1 MQAFRRINDVLICD
15 FEDTETHVLCG
26 LVVSLI
32 EVLLDAAPGCT
43 GPGTSRTDTPEDIF
57 AQLEREL
64 IGNDAFCDDPNPDPV
79 LARMFP
85 DPYPDDPRASQDF
98 HRYTRVAQ
106 RDQKVAHARVVL
118 EDVKASHQGR
128 CVVES
133 RNVEAWLKTLSA
145 IRLALSVRLGI
156 RTAEDAEA
164 LEELDV
170 DDPMSAVAAIY
181 DWLGFV
187 LESLV
192 VTLE

>member
-26 LVVSLI
+26 LLVSLI
-32 EVLLDAAPGCT
+32 EVLLDAAPGCA
-43 GPGTSRTDTPEDIF
+43 GPGTSRTAAPDDVF

-64 IGNDAFCDDPNPDPV
+64 IGNDAFREDPNPDPV
-79 LARMFP
+79 LARLFP
-85 DPYPDDPRASQDF
+85 DPYPDDPLASADF
-98 HRYTRVAQ
+98 HRYTRVSQ
-106 RDQKVAHARVVL
+106 RDQKVAQARIVL
-118 EDVKASHQGR
+118 DDIRACHQGR
-128 CVVES
+128 CVVEI
-133 RNVEAWLKTLSA
+133 RNVDAWLKTLSA
-145 IRLALSVRLGI
+145 VRLALSVRLGI

-164 LEELDV
+164 LEELDIE
-170 DDPMSAVAAIY
+170 DPMSAVAAIY